1 MEHSLS
7 ITCKLRRY
15 GRKIFFTD
23 FASAEF
29 AGALGLAICWC
40 FTGIF
45 TGGILSGDE
54 TRVAGIAAEMSL

>member
-7 ITCKLRRY
+7 ITGKLRRY

-29 AGALGLAICWC
+29 AGALLK
-40 FTGIF
+40 
-45 TGGILSGDE
+45 
-54 TRVAGIAAEMSL
+54 